1 MLYRILLL
9 VLAVLVW
16 LVLYLTGRESHT
28 ADGLIFFG
36 LVALEALLIWLQS
49 RKAPVR

>member
-16 LVLYLTGRESHT
+16 LMLYFTGHENHT
-28 ADGLIFFG
+28 ADGIIFFG
-36 LVALEALLIWLQS
+36 LVALEALLIGLQS
-49 RKAPVR
+49 RKASS